1 MDCHV
6 SEEPHLSDKAN
17 DDDGSKVEYPAL
29 QRLVD
34 CGGNSDPLILTEA

>member
-6 SEEPHLSDKAN
+6 SKEAHLSDEAN

-29 QRLVD
+29 QRLWIVEET
-34 CGGNSDPLILTEA
+34 LIH